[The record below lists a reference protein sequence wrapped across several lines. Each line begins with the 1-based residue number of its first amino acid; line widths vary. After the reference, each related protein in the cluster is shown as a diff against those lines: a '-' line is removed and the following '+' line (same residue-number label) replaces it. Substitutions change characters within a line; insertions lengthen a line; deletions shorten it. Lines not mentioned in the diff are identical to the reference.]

1 MKEDLYGTI
10 NAINISKDKNDKD
23 SIYVGD
29 LIKALS
35 GNKEA
40 RENIL
45 ELCKRQENKIQDIE
59 NNIPKMLDAI
69 NKFFDESNKEK
80 DE

>member
-1 MKEDLYGTI
+1 MMND
-10 NAINISKDKNDKD
+10 NIRHILETSVISFNVSKDKNDKD

-29 LIKALS
+29 LKEALL

-45 ELCKRQENKIQDIE
+45 DFCKRQENITREIE
-59 NNIPKMLDAI
+59 NEIPKMVEVI
-69 NKFFDESNKEK
+69 NKYFK
-80 DE
+80 D

>member
-1 MKEDLYGTI
+1 MSKMSILEQTTF
-10 NAINISKDKNDKD
+10 NISRDKNDKD

-29 LIKALS
+29 LKESLL

-45 ELCKRQENKIQDIE
+45 KFCKRQENKIQEIE
-59 NNIPKMLDAI
+59 NNIPKMVEAI
-69 NKFFDESNKEK
+69 NKFFKE
-80 DE
+80 

>member
-1 MKEDLYGTI
+1 MMND
-10 NAINISKDKNDKD
+10 NIRHILETSVISFNVSKDKNDKD

-29 LIKALS
+29 LKEALL

-45 ELCKRQENKIQDIE
+45 DFCKRQENITREIE
-59 NNIPKMLDAI
+59 NKIPKMVEAI
-69 NKFFDESNKEK
+69 NKYFKE
-80 DE
+80 

>member
-1 MKEDLYGTI
+1 MMND
-10 NAINISKDKNDKD
+10 NIRHILEPSVISFNVSKDKNDKD

-29 LIKALS
+29 LKEALL

-45 ELCKRQENKIQDIE
+45 EFCKRQEKITREIE
-59 NNIPKMLDAI
+59 NEIPKMVEVI
-69 NKFFDESNKEK
+69 NKYFKE
-80 DE
+80 